1 MKLDKNK
8 IFLILMCLY
17 PISIIVGPSI
27 SLLNTLLIVLIY
39 LIFFFN
45 EDHYKFLFK
54 DKILKVFF
62 LIYFYLII
70 NTLFSINYEV
80 GLSRNLGFIRI
91 ILIFVAIN
99 YIFYISNTNLS
110 IFKIW
115 MIVFTLL
122 VLDVYLERFTGT
134 NMLGWGASEI
144 NGVKQPDGLRIQS
157 FFKDESIVGT
167 FIHGFIFLII
177 GYLLTIFNKKN
188 NINFLIYLLIFCFLL
203 SIVFTGERS
212 STIKVIF
219 GVLIFIAIIK
229 NIKIKTKIL
238 LFSIL
243 ISTAILTVIS
253 SDYLKNRYVG
263 QMYYY
268 FANKDSKNIQNSL
281 YYRLYKSGFNVFKNS
296 PILGVGNKNYRI
308 ETCKS
313 NLEKIKKN
321 NYLCSTHPHQ
331 IYFEFLSE
339 HGLLGT
345 SILLSLFFYLIFKNF
360 QKIILSQNYV
370 QIGAFVYLLSIFLPL
385 IPSGS
390 FFNDFNITFFII
402 NLSLMYAVNKDT
414 NIFFVEKNNKNSN
427 S

>member
-122 VLDVYLERFTGT
+122 VLDVYLERFTDT
-134 NMLGWGASEI
+134 NMLGWGASKI

-188 NINFLIYLLIFCFLL
+188 KINFLIYLLIFCFLL

-360 QKIILSQNYV
+360 QNIILSQNYV

>member
-144 NGVKQPDGLRIQS
+144 SGVKQPDGLRIQS

-188 NINFLIYLLIFCFLL
+188 KINFLIYLLIFCFLL

-360 QKIILSQNYV
+360 QNIILSQNYV

>member
-1 MKLDKNK
+1 MYLDKNR
-8 IFLILMCLY
+8 IFLTLMCLY

-27 SLLNTLLIVLIY
+27 SLLNTLLIILIY
-39 LIFFFN
+39 LIFFFK
-45 EDHYKFLFK
+45 EYHYKFLFK
-54 DKILKVFF
+54 DNILKVFF

-144 NGVKQPDGLRIQS
+144 NGVKQPDGLRVQS

-188 NINFLIYLLIFCFLL
+188 KINFLIYLLIFCFLL

-219 GVLIFIAIIK
+219 GVLIFIAIID

-243 ISTAILTVIS
+243 ISTSILTVIN

-313 NLEKIKKN
+313 KLEKIKKN

-360 QKIILSQNYV
+360 KKIILSQNYV

>member
-39 LIFFFN
+39 IIFFFN

-188 NINFLIYLLIFCFLL
+188 KINFLIYLLIFCFLL

>member
-144 NGVKQPDGLRIQS
+144 SGVKQPDGLRIQS

-188 NINFLIYLLIFCFLL
+188 KINFLIYLLIFCFLL

>member
-115 MIVFTLL
+115 MIVFTIL

-134 NMLGWGASEI
+134 NMLDWGASEI

-188 NINFLIYLLIFCFLL
+188 KINFLIYLLIFCFLL

>member
-188 NINFLIYLLIFCFLL
+188 KINFLIYLLIFCFLL

-268 FANKDSKNIQNSL
+268 FSNKDSKNIQNSL

>member
-134 NMLGWGASEI
+134 NMLGWGVSEI

-188 NINFLIYLLIFCFLL
+188 KINFLIYLLIFCFLL

>member
-188 NINFLIYLLIFCFLL
+188 KINFLIYLLIFCFLL

>member
-134 NMLGWGASEI
+134 NMLGWGASQI

-188 NINFLIYLLIFCFLL
+188 KINFLIYLSIFCFLL

>member
-188 NINFLIYLLIFCFLL
+188 KINFLIYLLIFFFLL

>member
-134 NMLGWGASEI
+134 NMLGWGASQI

-188 NINFLIYLLIFCFLL
+188 KINFLIYLLIFCFLL

>member
-115 MIVFTLL
+115 MIVFTIL

-188 NINFLIYLLIFCFLL
+188 KINFLIYLLIFCFLL